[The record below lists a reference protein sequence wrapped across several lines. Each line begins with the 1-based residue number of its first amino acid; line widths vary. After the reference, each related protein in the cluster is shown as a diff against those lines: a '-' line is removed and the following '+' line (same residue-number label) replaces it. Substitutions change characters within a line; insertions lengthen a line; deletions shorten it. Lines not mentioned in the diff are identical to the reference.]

1 MLIYFFICEFKKM
14 FAASKR
20 RGRPPPPLSP
30 RCYVPDHKDRC
41 MKYTLKFSYHRGRCR
56 VHILLRKLTTPTA
69 IQTSTGGAYNKISFN
84 IISLKNQ

>member
-1 MLIYFFICEFKKM
+1 MLIYFFICEFKK
-14 FAASKR
+14 KKCLLQEKEG
-20 RGRPPPPLSP
+20 GRPPIP
-30 RCYVPDHKDRC
+30 RCYVPGHKDRC